1 MSNQVLIFNLGPHR
15 ACMELKDVVQVYDS
29 VSFEELTDVDPSVLG
44 MINIR
49 GQSVP
54 LIDIKPRWNQAP
66 KSVELSDQI
75 VVFKSRGI
83 TVSIIV
89 DKVLGTKTVPEKRI
103 VALADIVDQTLPHKV
118 IATPDGMMILLDC
131 QRLFTEEFLAPFFNI
146 GTDKNR
152 GTKQGL

>member
-15 ACMELKDVVQVYDS
+15 ACMELEDVVQVYDS
-29 VSFEELTDVDPSVLG
+29 VSFEEIGDVDPAVLG

-49 GQSVP
+49 GQTVP

-66 KSVELSDQI
+66 RSVELSDQI

-103 VALADIVDQTLPHKV
+103 VALADIVDDSLPHKV

-131 QRLFTEEFLAPFFNI
+131 QRLFSEEFLAPFSRI
-146 GTDKNR
+146 GIGKDKGTD
-152 GTKQGL
+152 QEQ

>member
-15 ACMELKDVVQVYDS
+15 ACMELEDVVQVYDS
-29 VSFEELTDVDPSVLG
+29 VSFEEIGDVDPAVLG

-49 GQSVP
+49 GQIVP

-66 KSVELSDQI
+66 RSVELSDQI

-103 VALADIVDQTLPHKV
+103 VALADIVDDSLPHKV

-131 QRLFTEEFLAPFFNI
+131 QRLFSEEFLAPFRQI
-146 GTDKNR
+146 GVGKDKGTD
-152 GTKQGL
+152 QEQ